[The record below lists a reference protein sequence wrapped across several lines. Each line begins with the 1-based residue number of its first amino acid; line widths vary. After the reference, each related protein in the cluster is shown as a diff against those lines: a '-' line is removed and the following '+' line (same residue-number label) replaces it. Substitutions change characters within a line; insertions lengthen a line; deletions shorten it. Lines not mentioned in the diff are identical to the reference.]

1 MAEIR
6 RNYLRGAEITVVN
19 AGGASGEPGRQ
30 LESVVEACRTAL
42 AEEGLS
48 KVDVA
53 LSRLWMRDR
62 ESAAALSDQRER
74 LLRGEFRSASSSFF
88 SRQRMSGEGVVAV
101 EFYAVRPLDRSTRKI
116 VTFDPPRRYA
126 HYLAVDDWLFLSG
139 MAEEGNTM
147 DAQFDKAFAQVQ
159 GALDLEG
166 FTWADVC
173 SASLFLQ
180 RGQATPDWMLERF
193 RLAAPVEPLFVSFE
207 VVDELANTPKHLEI
221 EIIARRS
228 RANDID
234 AGVANPIGLEVFA
247 GLLPSISVSL
257 LTPWRWRKR

>member
-1 MAEIR
+1 MAEVR
-6 RNYLRGAEITVVN
+6 RTYLRGAEITVVS

-88 SRQRMSGEGVVAV
+88 SHQRMSGEGVVAL

-139 MAEEGNTM
+139 MVGAASIE
-147 DAQFDKAFAQVQ
+147 DAVSRYVQAVKSDAFP
-159 GALDLEG
+159 ALEN
-166 FTWADVC
+166 C
-173 SASLFLQ
+173 Y
-180 RGQATPDWMLERF
+180 
-193 RLAAPVEPLFVSFE
+193 
-207 VVDELANTPKHLEI
+207 
-221 EIIARRS
+221 
-228 RANDID
+228 
-234 AGVANPIGLEVFA
+234 
-247 GLLPSISVSL
+247 
-257 LTPWRWRKR
+257 

>member
-1 MAEIR
+1 M
-6 RNYLRGAEITVVN
+6 
-19 AGGASGEPGRQ
+19 
-30 LESVVEACRTAL
+30 
-42 AEEGLS
+42 
-48 KVDVA
+48 
-53 LSRLWMRDR
+53 
-62 ESAAALSDQRER
+62 
-74 LLRGEFRSASSSFF
+74 
-88 SRQRMSGEGVVAV
+88 

-126 HYLAVDDWLFLSG
+126 HYLAADDWLFLSG
-139 MAEEGNTM
+139 MAEEGDTM
-147 DAQFDKAFAQVQ
+147 DVQFDKAFAQVQ

-180 RGQATPDWMLERF
+180 SGQATPDWMLERF
-193 RLAAPVEPLFVSFE
+193 RLAALVQPSVVSFE
-207 VVDELANTPKHLEI
+207 LVDELANTPKHLEI